1 MCSEKYAGFSCRGR
15 GWGGPE
21 IWLTD
26 RQMFALRGD
35 SMSLGMG
42 GGVWRVIGTNMPK
55 KQEITNVTYTVKK
68 S

>member
-1 MCSEKYAGFSCRGR
+1 M
-15 GWGGPE
+15 GGGAE

-35 SMSLGMG
+35 SMSLGIGGGG